1 MNEKEMKEWKCHNK
15 TLQKAY
21 RDYLSVC
28 NLPPSKRR
36 QLLDDAL
43 KIIQK
48 ELEWPPFADFVS
60 SNPLAFPFN
69 TSRNGLDSETEKCI
83 SMIDKIAEGENKI
96 E

>member
-1 MNEKEMKEWKCHNK
+1 MNEEEMKEWKCHNE

-21 RDYLSVC
+21 RDYLSASH
-28 NLPPSKRR
+28 LPSSKRER
-36 QLLDDAL
+36 PLYDAL
-43 KIIQK
+43 RRIGN
-48 ELEWPPFADFVS
+48 ELVWPPFADYIS
-60 SNPLAFPFN
+60 SNSLAFPFN